1 MSPLFGADPFADI
14 HGRAREL
21 AAIRLD
27 EPLPAA
33 EDAWLEEHLVGCE
46 ACTRVA
52 VEYAEQT
59 SLLAALRGMP
69 PEPPRDLWART
80 AAAIEADA
88 EPGRRGTGRA
98 GWWRLGGT
106 GRFPVAPVAGLLVVA
121 IAVGAGLLNGINLFP
136 SPDRTINGS
145 GSPMPTPIAMT
156 AGTVQ
161 VLSRGSDGVLE
172 LSTRHIDEVCPVG
185 ASSCGTT
192 AASDSTRLSTLGDL
206 GSIDAVI
213 SPTQDHIVV
222 MQRGDKASGV
232 FVVPVRE
239 TAQPSPGVPVATP
252 TPVTASPSASVT
264 PPPVSPTPT
273 PTTDATAT
281 PTPTDTAASPTP
293 TPTATAT
300 PEGSATPA
308 TPTAPPD
315 ASPSASL
322 EVTPRPDGTIEIVH
336 DVILVGSVSGYSA
349 DGTGFAFAARPA
361 DGSTG
366 PDVYVWRTTDSQARS
381 VTSDHASV
389 FAGWMGDRLL
399 VSRVTDGN
407 PVTALLDAETGAEQ
421 AVAAT
426 SMWRPAVAADQRTAV
441 WWDGTVAPAGDGFTW
456 APAVGRLV
464 IGGWPGLVV
473 DPQASPPAPAASP
486 AASPADHSTAPDPG
500 PTGVA
505 PSSTAAGQ
513 VQVLAS
519 GTIRDW
525 QVRWDETGTALALW
539 VTDGAAGAPGT
550 LSLYAVNAATGI
562 VDLARPLLANAPAF
576 DGFSLRDGR
585 LAWSAPG
592 EGGDTTVE
600 VLAWSGTTVGQL
612 QLPTETGVTVI
623 H

>member
-1 MSPLFGADPFADI
+1 MSPLFGADPFAGI

-21 AAIRLD
+21 ATIRLD

-46 ACTRVA
+46 ACTRVVA
-52 VEYAEQT
+52 EYGEQAG
-59 SLLAALRGMP
+59 LLAALRDAA

-88 EPGRRGTGRA
+88 SPVRRATGRA

-136 SPDRTINGS
+136 SPDGTVNGDK
-145 GSPMPTPIAMT
+145 SPLPTPIAVT

-192 AASDSTRLSTLGDL
+192 AASDSTKLSTLGDL
-206 GSIDAVI
+206 GSFDAVI

-222 MQRGDKASGV
+222 LQRGDKASGV
-232 FVVPVRE
+232 YVVPVRE
-239 TAQPSPGVPVATP
+239 AVQPSPTAPVVTP
-252 TPVTASPSASVT
+252 PPAAASPSAPVT
-264 PPPVSPTPT
+264 ALPVSPTPT
-273 PTTDATAT
+273 TATTAT

-293 TPTATAT
+293 TATAT
-300 PEGSATPA
+300 PQGSATSSTPPA
-308 TPTAPPD
+308 SPD
-315 ASPSASL
+315 ASPSGSI

-349 DGTGFAFAARPA
+349 DGTRFAFAARPG

-389 FAGWMGDRLL
+389 FAGWLGDRLL
-399 VSRVTDGN
+399 VSRATNGV
-407 PVTALLDAETGAEQ
+407 PVTAVLDPETGAEQ

-426 SMWRPAVAADQRTAV
+426 SMWRPAVATDQRTAV
-441 WWDGTVAPAGDGFTW
+441 WWEGSVAPAGDGFTW
-456 APAVGRLV
+456 GPAAGRLV
-464 IGGWPGLVV
+464 LGGWPGLVL
-473 DPQASPPAPAASP
+473 DPQASP
-486 AASPADHSTAPDPG
+486 AASPADLPGASPAGHSTAPDPA
-500 PTGVA
+500 PSDVA
-505 PSSTAAGQ
+505 PSSAAAGQ
-513 VQVLAS
+513 AQVLAA
-519 GTIRDW
+519 GPIRDW

-539 VTDGAAGAPGT
+539 VTDGAPGAPGT
-550 LSLYAVNAATGI
+550 LTLYAVDAVTRT

-592 EGGDTTVE
+592 PGGDNTVE
-600 VLAWSGTTVGQL
+600 VLVWSGDTVGQL

>member
-1 MSPLFGADPFADI
+1 MSPFVRRDAFAGD

-52 VEYAEQT
+52 VEYREQT
-59 SLLAALRGMP
+59 GLLAALRDAA

-88 EPGRRGTGRA
+88 SPARRSTGRA
-98 GWWRLGGT
+98 GWWRPGGA

-136 SPDRTINGS
+136 SPDRTVNGS

-161 VLSRGSDGVLE
+161 VLTRGSDGVLE

-192 AASDSTRLSTLGDL
+192 AASDSTKLSTLGDL
-206 GSIDAVI
+206 GSFDAVI

-222 MQRGDKASGV
+222 LQRGDKASGV
-232 FVVPVRE
+232 YVVPVRE
-239 TAQPSPGVPVATP
+239 AVQPSPSTPVATP
-252 TPVTASPSASVT
+252 TPATASPSASVT
-264 PPPVSPTPT
+264 APPVSPTPK
-273 PTTDATAT
+273 PTDATAT
-281 PTPTDTAASPTP
+281 PTPTEPAASPTP
-293 TPTATAT
+293 TPTAMAT
-300 PEGSATPA
+300 PEGSATPS
-308 TPTAPPD
+308 TPAASPD
-315 ASPSASL
+315 ASPSGSI

-349 DGTGFAFAARPA
+349 DGTRFAFAARPA
-361 DGSTG
+361 DGSAG

-381 VTSDHASV
+381 VTADHASV
-389 FAGWMGDRLL
+389 FAGWLGDRLL
-399 VSRVTDGN
+399 VSRVTDGS
-407 PVTALLDAETGAEQ
+407 PVTALLDPETGAEQ

-441 WWDGTVAPAGDGFTW
+441 WWEGSVAPAGDGFTW
-456 APAVGRLV
+456 EPAVGRLV
-464 IGGWPGLVV
+464 LGGWPGLVP
-473 DPQASPPAPAASP
+473 DPPASP
-486 AASPADHSTAPDPG
+486 AASPADSPQASPADRSTTLDPA
-500 PTGVA
+500 PTGVT
-505 PSSTAAGQ
+505 PSSAAGGPA
-513 VQVLAS
+513 QVLAS
-519 GTIRDW
+519 GRIRDW

-539 VTDGAAGAPGT
+539 VTDGAPDGPGT
-550 LSLYAVNAATGI
+550 LSLYAVDAVTGI

-592 EGGDTTVE
+592 PGGDNTVE
-600 VLAWSGTTVGQL
+600 VLAWSGDTVGQL